1 MVSPKHLKAAQ
12 QFLTHELIT
21 FEDELFS
28 LLYHDIGNFGSTKTD
43 DLISRGRR
51 VAFYGVRG
59 VGKTTALQGILW
71 HSLSKAAHI
80 LPVNVVVA
88 GAKSASSLKE
98 LEDTFYRSVIAGVI
112 QTSYFKK
119 REKRLKEAA
128 SKYAPWLARKITEG
142 LSLFAPPLVLASEI
156 AERSTK
162 WLVGRIKKPD
172 IQSLLS
178 SKDYDV
184 KQSAEVLLDHV
195 SDEGCEPI
203 FAVDELYKVNS
214 DMLLSDFFDGNQ
226 SWFQGKIIAATL
238 TYTFGESVKET
249 AVSSIKRLATVEMYP
264 GITNELDAERILQT
278 RAFVGISQ
286 VDKDEGAARKSA
298 EEIFSSDIVKAILNV
313 SAPNA
318 YLVLERAYEALTV
331 AIRSK
336 ASQVLPEHVVKES
349 AEKETPTELEQ
360 LILTELRKGR
370 LTPADLS
377 DQLDRKP
384 QSIVRALGK
393 MMKKNW
399 VVRVGSKKRAYYSQT
414 AGGEA
419 ALRRKEMMK

>member
-1 MVSPKHLKAAQ
+1 MVSVKHLSAAQ
-12 QFLTHELIT
+12 QFLTHELVT

-28 LLYHDIGNFGSTKTD
+28 LLYVDIGDFGSTKTD
-43 DLISRGRR
+43 DLIHRGRR
-51 VAFYGVRG
+51 VAIYGIRG

-71 HSLSKAAHI
+71 HSLSRAAHI
-80 LPVNVVVA
+80 QPVNVVVS
-88 GAKSASSLKE
+88 GARSASSLKE
-98 LEDTFYRSVIAGVI
+98 LEDAFYRSVIAGIV
-112 QTSYFKK
+112 QTSYFKR

-128 SKYAPWLARKITEG
+128 SRYAPWLARKITEG

-172 IQSLLS
+172 VQSLLS

-184 KQSAEVLLDHV
+184 KQSAELLLEHL
-195 SDEGCEPI
+195 SDEGVDPI
-203 FAVDELYKVNS
+203 FTIDELDKVNS
-214 DMLLSDFFDGNQ
+214 DVLLSDFFDGNQ
-226 SWFQGKIIAATL
+226 SWFQGKKTAVTL

-249 AVSSIKRLATVEMYP
+249 AVSSIKRLATVGMYP
-264 GITNELDAERILQT
+264 GVTSELDAERILQA

-286 VDKDEGAARKSA
+286 VEKDEHAARKSA
-298 EEIFSSDIVKAILNV
+298 EQIFSSDVVKTILNV

-318 YLVLERAYEALTV
+318 YLMLERAYEALTTAV
-331 AIRSK
+331 RSK
-336 ASQVLPEHVVKES
+336 ASRILPEYVVKES
-349 AEKETPTELEQ
+349 AEEETPTELEQ

-377 DQLDRKP
+377 DRLDKRP
-384 QSIVRALGK
+384 QSISRALGK
-393 MMKKNW
+393 MMRNNW

-419 ALRRKEMMK
+419 ALRRKERTK